1 MFQEFCL
8 NKDRYG
14 LDLVLGHLEIGFG
27 WGQGGIKYTNT
38 SMACIVI
45 RALEELVAAVPG
57 NNGSQGW
64 GRTEITCMAQ
74 GRGSL

>member
-1 MFQEFCL
+1 MHNAFIYPLIASKNIYGVPTMFQEFCL

-38 SMACIVI
+38 SMACIV
-45 RALEELVAAVPG
+45 LQKWDY
-57 NNGSQGW
+57 SD
-64 GRTEITCMAQ
+64 
-74 GRGSL
+74 